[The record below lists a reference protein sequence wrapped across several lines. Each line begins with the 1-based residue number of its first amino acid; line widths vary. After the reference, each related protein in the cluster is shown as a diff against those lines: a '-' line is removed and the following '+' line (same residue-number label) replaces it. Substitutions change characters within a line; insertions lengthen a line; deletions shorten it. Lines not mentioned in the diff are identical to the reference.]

1 LEILLVL
8 LPLVVVVKKLL
19 WIVLAFG
26 TMPTAF
32 AQTVKLKGIVSD
44 AHNEEA
50 IPYAS
55 VVVKPG
61 MRGTTSDSLGNFEL
75 SVWPATDTLI
85 ITYVGYAPYKLPLT
99 QVNTSEVL
107 KVIMQRGVTEGVVVR
122 TKINRGLLLWRKIVK
137 NKDKHNRARQ
147 PAFGYEMHNK
157 IELDI
162 NSINKDKLEDNKLLK
177 PFAFVLNNIDTSEN
191 GVPILPVFLTE
202 TFSYYYHSRQPKRS
216 REVILASKTNGIEN
230 ESVTKLLGGMY
241 QNVNVYENFI
251 PVFDKLFVSPLSS
264 QGDHYYDYSTPDTVM
279 VNGRRF
285 YHWVFVPKRKGETAF
300 EGDAW
305 VHDSSFAIQRI
316 QLKLSGKSPLNH
328 IENLSIYQDFQKVG
342 DSVWFLSKD
351 KFIADVYSVGKSNTG
366 IKGRKT
372 TTYRNIIFDAD
383 SVDKEL
389 MRNRIPEEVVVMPDS
404 EKYSDTAWGKLRHEA
419 LSKTEAGIY
428 HMIDT
433 IQSLP
438 VFKKYSNAIYTL
450 TTGYKPL
457 GKLEIGPWYNWVSAN
472 LWEGLRLR
480 FDVGTTPKFMPNVYL
495 HGYLAYGFLDQAFK
509 GKAEAYY
516 FLKRSPRS
524 FIHVNLTEDLDNG
537 QNYLDEI
544 STDNIFTLAIR
555 KPDVPVKFMKIRL
568 QELEYY
574 TSSRS
579 GLSARFTVQH
589 KQFEPLMNLP
599 LKGNYPV
606 ARGEALNNFEAG
618 VTLRFAY
625 LERFIEGNFFRTSL
639 GSDYP
644 VVELRYQKGFS
655 GVLNSN
661 YDYHKLSLRVN
672 DYLNIAP
679 WGNLQ
684 VAAYAGKAFGTLPY
698 MLLNVPPGNEIYYF
712 NKYAFN
718 LMNRF
723 EFINDRYAGFAV
735 EHNLGSGIFR
745 WTGITRNL
753 RWRQFWN
760 VKTLWADLSEANR
773 ELNFVAGHP
782 FTNLGGRAYI
792 EAGTGID
799 NILKIFRLDLVWRLA
814 PQPLPVQR
822 VSRFGVFGSFRFGF

>member
-1 LEILLVL
+1 MAFLLFSHAYTQA
-8 LPLVVVVKKLL
+8 VK
-19 WIVLAFG
+19 VS
-26 TMPTAF
+26 
-32 AQTVKLKGIVSD
+32 GIVTD
-44 AHNEEA
+44 AHNEEP

-55 VVVKPG
+55 VWVMPG
-61 MRGTTSDSLGNFEL
+61 NKGTITDSLGRFEL
-75 SVWPATDTLI
+75 TVQANTDTLI
-85 ITYVGYAPYKLPLT
+85 ITYVGYAPYRLPLQ
-99 QVNTSEVL
+99 QVSTAHVL
-107 KVIMQRGVTEGVVVR
+107 KVALQRGVTEGVVVR
-122 TKINRGLLLWRKIVK
+122 TKINRGLLLWRKIVR
-137 NKDKHNRARQ
+137 NKDKHNRTRLQ
-147 PAFGYEMHNK
+147 AFGYQMHNK
-157 IELDI
+157 LELDI
-162 NSINKDKLEDNKLLK
+162 NHINRDKLEDKKLLK

-202 TFSYYYHSRQPKRS
+202 TFSNYYHSRQPKRS
-216 REVILASKTNGIEN
+216 REEILASKTNGIEN

-251 PVFDKLFVSPLSS
+251 PVFDKLFVSPLSTH
-264 QGDHYYDYSTPDTVM
+264 GDNYYDYSTPDTVM

-285 YHWVFVPKRKGETAF
+285 FHWVFVPKRKGETAF

-305 VHDSSFAIQRI
+305 VHDTSFAIQRI
-316 QLKLSGKSPLNH
+316 QLRLAGKSPLNH

-372 TTYRNIIFDAD
+372 TTYRQVIFNTD
-383 SVDKEL
+383 SIERAL
-389 MRNRIPEEVVVMPDS
+389 MRNRIPEEVVVLPDS
-404 EKYSDTAWGKLRHEA
+404 EKYSDTAWGGMRHEA

-495 HGYLAYGFLDQAFK
+495 HGYLAYGFLDKAFK

-524 FIHVNLTEDLDNG
+524 FIHVNLSEDLDNG

-568 QELEYY
+568 QELEYF

-579 GLSARFTVQH
+579 GLSARVTLQH

-599 LKGNYPV
+599 LKGNFPV
-606 ARGEALNNFEAG
+606 TRGEPLNNFEAG

-625 LERFIEGNFFRTSL
+625 LERFIEGSFFRTSL

-644 VVELRYQKGFS
+644 VVELRYQKGWS
-655 GVLNSN
+655 GVLNSS

-684 VAAYAGKAFGTLPY
+684 VAAYAGRAFGTLPY

-735 EHNLGSGIFR
+735 EHNLGSGMFR
-745 WTGITRNL
+745 WTGITRKL

-773 ELNFVAGHP
+773 QLNFTDGHP